1 MTKKYLW
8 SALCFVLVA
17 GMGWKI
23 SQYYKQQADETM
35 VRGHYAFELARQNIS
50 RLQKIVLTQKGQT
63 ITFYRDGDDWRF
75 QQAADYFVNNDMLAA
90 FYEMINDALI
100 IATSPAKKAALDD
113 LQNNGIKIKIYDD
126 EDNILVDMLMSD
138 QPQKDKSRLAHLE
151 GNSKIYRIAP
161 VRMFSGAAAS
171 WVPMPLLAIAQQN
184 IAGIEFG
191 ETFISGNVLNEV
203 KAENSVVRKLLSMLG
218 FVAYDGIVRR
228 SDFTA
233 AYSDIEPLVLQ
244 VHLNSGL
251 IYRLQLYV
259 FKDAYWLKIG
269 LAMDK
274 IARQDVPLLIEQLQQ
289 HYADWVFQLS
299 DEDGEIL
306 YSVMAQ

>member
-1 MTKKYLW
+1 MTKKHLLT
-8 SALCFVLVA
+8 ALCFVIVA
-17 GMGWKI
+17 GCSWII
-23 SQYYKQQADETM
+23 SQYYRQRVDETF
-35 VRGHYAFELARQNIS
+35 VRGHYAFAAARQKVML
-50 RLQKIVLTQKGQT
+50 LQKIELTENGQT
-63 ITFYRDGDDWRF
+63 ITLHRQDDTWHF
-75 QQAADYFVNNDMLAA
+75 QQAADYFVNDEMLAA
-90 FYEMINDALI
+90 FYEMIDNALI

-184 IAGIEFG
+184 IAGITIEDAYFSSDILA
-191 ETFISGNVLNEV
+191 EA
-203 KAENSVVRKLLSMLG
+203 KATNKTIRELLSLLE

-233 AYSDIEPLVLQ
+233 IYPNIEPLTLQ
-244 VHLNSGL
+244 IHLTSGL
-251 IYRLQLYV
+251 IYRLQLYA
-259 FKDAYWLKIG
+259 FQDAFWLGIDLK
-269 LAMDK
+269 AEK
-274 IARQDVPLLIEQLQQ
+274 IARQDVPQQIEELTPRFA
-289 HYADWVFQLS
+289 HWVFQLS
-299 DEDGEIL
+299 DENGQIL
-306 YSVMAQ
+306 YSLLAR